1 MEELTQVARSLSP
14 YVVISLEGDPIKT
27 HYAST
32 WAQVSPMPNVWVKRF
47 VTDEKAEIIANI
59 WDIPSGRDKSAIMI
73 PDSRVDHCIIFY
85 DLTYRSM
92 SLSEKGHTRDL
103 EVFIRENKGKG
114 AGTGAGPSPSPSP
127 SPGPGQSQTMQV
139 IIHGRGSGDEEAEAI
154 KVCRSNNVVYIRQ
167 VDVDYDIIKKICYR
181 VYSHRAAAIDN
192 QIKSIL
198 NANK

>member
-27 HYAST
+27 YYASN

-47 VTDEKAEIIANI
+47 ITDEKAEIIANI

-73 PDSRVDHCIIFY
+73 PDSRLDHCIIFY

-92 SLSEKGHTRDL
+92 SLKEKGHARDL

-114 AGTGAGPSPSPSP
+114 P
-127 SPGPGQSQTMQV
+127 TMQV
-139 IIHGRGSGDEEAEAI
+139 IIHGRGSGDEEAKAI
-154 KVCRSNNVVYIRQ
+154 EVCRSNNVGFIRAVE
-167 VDVDYDIIKKICYR
+167 VDSDLIKTICYR